1 MDMLSLPY
9 IRSYRYAMIS
19 IVFKYV
25 LDASFTYRKVHSIFH
40 FGKNR
45 ESGTYKA
52 PKRTIQCVKG
62 AQHLD
67 DYPIYVLGT

>member
-1 MDMLSLPY
+1 MHRYLLSLSMFLMQVSHTG
-9 IRSYRYAMIS
+9 RSIAYS
-19 IVFKYV
+19 T
-25 LDASFTYRKVHSIFH
+25 S
-40 FGKNR
+40 GKNR